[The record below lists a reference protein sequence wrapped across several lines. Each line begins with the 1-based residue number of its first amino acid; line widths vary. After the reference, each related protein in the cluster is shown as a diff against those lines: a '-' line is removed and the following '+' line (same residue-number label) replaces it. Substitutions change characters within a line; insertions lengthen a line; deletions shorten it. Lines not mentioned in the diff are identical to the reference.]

1 MDHGPGC
8 RIEPELH
15 KFVGM
20 PNSTAYAEVLNTP
33 AVATDRLRKV
43 IKALRDSIAN
53 DVGLPDQ
60 APLQVQVACW
70 AWGYTG

>member
-1 MDHGPGC
+1 MNHGPGC

-33 AVATDRLRKV
+33 AVATDNLRMVSKS
-43 IKALRDSIAN
+43 LRDNIKN

-60 APLQVQVACW
+60 APLQILVACS
-70 AWGYTG
+70 AW